1 MIMNAIFSIRWKI
14 PALSLVALVIGSVVP
29 TVFGQGSIYNNDR
42 LQQQLIGG
50 IGLLPDV
57 EPPALEPEEQ
67 DTYNRV
73 VALVDESP
81 SDAIDELRAYLS
93 RERPEDASP
102 INAQFN
108 FLLASLYYQEGKYN
122 NAIEQFQEAISK
134 WPSFRRAHRSLG
146 VLLVVQQKYRE
157 ALPYLTK
164 VIELGGQSSQIYSL
178 LGTSYIFLERY
189 IPAEAA
195 LREAILLE
203 PENAEYKLTLV
214 RVLFSQQKWDEALS
228 LLSELIKESPNNP
241 KFWDLQAN
249 AYLGQEEYLKAAGN
263 WEILR
268 TMGELETNQMSRL
281 AAVYVNN
288 QLYDLAAERYLEA
301 FEANPTEGLEGVL
314 KAAEVLLGRG
324 AGEQAEQL
332 LNQVRNSDA
341 AELTDSDQQQ
351 ILKLEAQMLMERG
364 EEQEAVGILEKLVDL
379 NPQDG
384 DSLLKLGKYYQDIGE
399 PEQAGF
405 YFERA
410 QNLEGYKADANVRLA
425 QLKVE
430 LKEYDDALRLL
441 RAAQEINPRDQVD
454 RFIEQIERFS
464 RNR

>member
-1 MIMNAIFSIRWKI
+1 MNAIISTRLTVTILCLA
-14 PALSLVALVIGSVVP
+14 PLLLGLTAPVVL
-29 TVFGQGSIYNNDR
+29 GQGSIYDNRR

-50 IGLLPDV
+50 VGLLPDV
-57 EPPALEPEEQ
+57 EPPAMEPQQQE
-67 DTYNRV
+67 TYSRV
-73 VALVDESP
+73 VGLVDENTSE
-81 SDAIDELRAYLS
+81 AIDELRAFLS
-93 RERPEDASP
+93 RERPDDAPP

-134 WPSFRRAHRSLG
+134 WPSFRRAHKSLG

-164 VIELGGQSSQIYSL
+164 VIELGGQSAQIYSL

-195 LREAILLE
+195 LREAILLQ
-203 PENAEYKLTLV
+203 PDNAEFKLTLV

-228 LLSELIKESPNNP
+228 LLNELIKENPDNP

-249 AYLGQEEYLKAAGN
+249 AFLGREEYLEAAGN

-268 TMGELETNQMSRL
+268 TMGELETNQLSRL
-281 AAVYVNN
+281 AAVYVND

-314 KAAEVLLGRG
+314 KAAEVLLARG

-332 LNQVRNSDA
+332 LNEVRESDA
-341 AELTDSDQQQ
+341 AELTDADQQQ
-351 ILKLEAQMLMERG
+351 ILKLEAQMLMDRG
-364 EEQEAVGILEKLVDL
+364 EEKEAVEILEKLVDL
-379 NPQDG
+379 NPRDG

-399 PEQAGF
+399 PEQATF
-405 YFERA
+405 YYERA
-410 QNLEGYKADANVRLA
+410 QNLDGFKADANVRLA

-430 LKEYDDALRLL
+430 MKEYDEALRLL
-441 RAAQEINPRDQVD
+441 RAAQQINPRDQVD